1 MEQDL
6 LKLTKDDFE
15 VSFSLTEIVPSTINA
30 SIPRPKYTQEQ
41 IDARI
46 AVLNDKV
53 AEFDREIDR
62 LTNHADMFD
71 YAVAV
76 SSGILTG
83 LIDIFFVGEIDWEKE
98 LGKSKKASKNANK
111 WVNKFIE
118 KIAEL
123 EGYDFKKGENGK
135 KRLEG
140 AIAFLERKHKL
151 ASDNI
156 WKGEAGKSISST
168 CAHHLDDLAHH
179 PTLIGLVANIFTTLF
194 RVGIFVN
201 KDGEWHF
208 ALVETDF
215 VELLKLWGPI
225 ILTAVATWLVNIL
238 DRKYHEEEL
247 KEIPKPIRKLLNVL
261 AKAPAAIELLLVTKN
276 WLGHLVS
283 DMGGSKNTAG
293 KGMGI
298 PGIFLSLLKE
308 ISSLP
313 GLNNTELPAII
324 DQWYRKDKI
333 DLRKEL
339 AFVSVALEKQ
349 SMPIIINEVL
359 VRGFYFVRRLI
370 QQAQLHGKNWKEYN
384 WREVIPFN
392 NRTIVR
398 MLTIAHGTF
407 VAMDVADAAIR
418 AAMSGKAVD
427 PATFLAQMALRVNF
441 VGLGRLTFAC
451 WSEVKMSF
459 EKASYRKKRINANSE
474 LIQLLDA
481 KCHYKLAEVWV
492 EAYNAQESIIKLE
505 MAAQKALE
513 EIMQIKSEMDS
524 DTNDIAAAANE
535 NDELKDFL
543 LSNLQ

>member
-6 LKLTKDDFE
+6 LKFSNDDFE
-15 VSFSLTEIVPSTINA
+15 FSFSLTEIVPSIIDTCN
-30 SIPRPKYTQEQ
+30 PRYSPEQ
-41 IDARI
+41 IEARI
-46 AVLNDKV
+46 DALNKKV
-53 AEFDREIDR
+53 EEFDKEIDR

-98 LGKSKKASKNANK
+98 LGKTAKASKNANK

-123 EGYDFKKGENGK
+123 EGYDFKKGADGQN
-135 KRLEG
+135 RLRG
-140 AIAFLERKHKL
+140 AIAFLEKKHKL

-179 PTLIGLVANIFTTLF
+179 PTLIGLAANVFTTLF

-201 KDGEWHF
+201 KDGVWHF
-208 ALVETDF
+208 ALAEADLS
-215 VELLKLWGPI
+215 ELMKLWGPI
-225 ILTAVATWLVNIL
+225 VLTAVTTWLVNIL
-238 DRKYHEEEL
+238 NRKYHEEEL
-247 KEIPKPIRKLLNVL
+247 KEIPVPLRKLLTVL
-261 AKAPAAIELLLVTKN
+261 ATAPAAIDILLVTKN

-283 DMGGSKNTAG
+283 DMGGSKNTVG

-298 PGIFLSLLKE
+298 PGVFLSLLKE

-313 GLNNTELPAII
+313 GISSTELPAII
-324 DQWYRKDKI
+324 DQWYRNDKI

-349 SMPIIINEVL
+349 SLPVIINEVM
-359 VRGFYFVRRLI
+359 VRGFYFIRRLI
-370 QQAQLHGKNWKEYN
+370 QQAQLHGTDWKNYN

-418 AAMSGKAVD
+418 TAMSGAAVN
-427 PATFLAQMALRVNF
+427 PAVFLTKMALRVNF

-451 WSEVKMSF
+451 WSEIRMSY
-459 EKASYRKKRINANSE
+459 EKASYRRKRINANSE
-474 LIQLLDA
+474 LIQLLNA
-481 KCHYKLAEVWV
+481 KCHYKIAEVWV
-492 EAYNAQESIIKLE
+492 EAYNAQECLIKLE
-505 MAAQKALE
+505 LEVEKTLKELKKIECDMA
-513 EIMQIKSEMDS
+513 S
-524 DTNDIAAAANE
+524 DMNDIVEAANQ
-535 NDELKDFL
+535 NDELKTVL
-543 LSNLQ
+543 LNNLP

>member
-6 LKLTKDDFE
+6 LKLSKDDFE
-15 VSFSLTEIVPSTINA
+15 VSFSLTEIISPTLDS
-30 SIPRPKYTQEQ
+30 SIARPKYTQEQ

-46 AVLNDKV
+46 AALNNKIE
-53 AEFDREIDR
+53 EFDKEIER
-62 LTNHADMFD
+62 LTNHADIFD

-83 LIDIFFVGEIDWEKE
+83 LIDIFFVGEIDWKKE
-98 LGKSKKASKNANK
+98 LGKTEKASKNANK

-123 EGYDFKKGENGK
+123 EGYNFKEGADGQ
-135 KRLEG
+135 KRLKG
-140 AIAFLERKHKL
+140 AIAFLEKKHKL

-179 PTLIGLVANIFTTLF
+179 PTLIGLVANVFTTFF
-194 RVGIFVN
+194 RFGIFVN
-201 KDGEWHF
+201 KNGEWHF
-208 ALVETDF
+208 AFAETDLS
-215 VELLKLWGPI
+215 ELMKLWGPI
-225 ILTAVATWLVNIL
+225 LLTAVATWLVNIL

-247 KEIPKPIRKLLNVL
+247 KELPKPLRKLLNAL
-261 AKAPAAIELLLVTKN
+261 AKAPAAIDILLVTKN

-298 PGIFLSLLKE
+298 PGVFLSLLKE

-313 GLNNTELPAII
+313 GINSTELPVII
-324 DQWYRKDKI
+324 DHWYRKDKI

-349 SMPIIINEVL
+349 SMPIIINEVM
-359 VRGFYFVRRLI
+359 VRGFYFIRRLV
-370 QQAQLHGKNWKEYN
+370 QQAQLHGKDWKEYN

-392 NRTIVR
+392 NRTVVR

-418 AAMSGKAVD
+418 TAISGEALNPAV
-427 PATFLAQMALRVNF
+427 FLTKMALRVNF

-451 WSEVKMSF
+451 WSETKMSY
-459 EKASYRKKRINANSE
+459 EKVSYRKKRINANSE

-492 EAYNAQESIIKLE
+492 EAYNAQEAIIKLE
-505 MAAQKALE
+505 LEVGKTFEKLKQIEYDMA
-513 EIMQIKSEMDS
+513 S
-524 DTNDIAAAANE
+524 DMNDIAVATNQNE
-535 NDELKDFL
+535 ELKDFL
-543 LSNLQ
+543 INNLP